1 MKRKLAIIC
10 MLLLAFLLTA
20 CGQEEAQSV
29 YSVGIDNV
37 QLTVDTQNM
46 TISDG
51 MYTYNYKAIS
61 IGSGIQ
67 TTITYP
73 NGATFYW
80 SWSGNVGSG
89 GWSEDYD
96 DSTYTDGH
104 ILLQA
109 LEQDPP
115 GTRQK
120 RQRSGN
126 PLVGLL
132 FIGLGIWNAVSPY
145 SSWYFSYGWHY
156 KDAEPSD
163 AALGFTRFGG
173 IVAIIIGVII
183 LLV

>member
-1 MKRKLAIIC
+1 MKHKLTITCI
-10 MLLLAFLLTA
+10 LLLALSLTA
-20 CGQEEAQSV
+20 CTQKEVQTA
-29 YSVGIDNV
+29 YSVGIENM
-37 QLTVDTQNM
+37 QFTVDTQNM

-51 MYTYNYKAIS
+51 MHIYQFEV
-61 IGSGIQ
+61 SGGN

-109 LEQDPP
+109 LEMKP
-115 GTRQK
+115 GTQNK
-120 RQRSGN
+120 RERSGN
-126 PLVGLL
+126 PLAGLL
-132 FIGLGIWNAVSPY
+132 ILGLGLWNAVAPY
-145 SSWYFSYGWHY
+145 SSWYLSHGWRY

-163 AALGFTRFGG
+163 AALGFTRFSG
-173 IVAIIIGVII
+173 IAAIIVGII
-183 LLV
+183 LLLV

>member
-1 MKRKLAIIC
+1 MKRKLAIIGI
-10 MLLLAFLLTA
+10 LFLALLLTA
-20 CGQEEAQSV
+20 CGQEEARTV
-29 YSVGIDNV
+29 YSVGINNV
-37 QLTVDTQNM
+37 QMTVDTQNM

-51 MYTYNYKAIS
+51 MYTYRFEVAGNN
-61 IGSGIQ
+61 

-80 SWSGNVGSG
+80 SQGDTFGHG
-89 GWSEDYD
+89 GWSENYD

-109 LEQDPP
+109 LEQKP
-115 GTRQK
+115 GKQDRRERT
-120 RQRSGN
+120 GN
-126 PLVGLL
+126 PLLGLV
-132 FIGLGIWNAVSPY
+132 FIGLGLWNALSPY
-145 SSWYFSYGWHY
+145 TGWYFSHGWKY

-173 IVAIIIGVII
+173 IAAIIIGLIV

>member
-1 MKRKLAIIC
+1 MKKMCVILLVLL
-10 MLLLAFLLTA
+10 MLLLPA

-51 MYTYNYKAIS
+51 MYTYHYKAIS

-96 DSTYTDGH
+96 DSIFADGH
-104 ILLQA
+104 TLLEV
-109 LEQDPP
+109 LEQNPS
-115 GTRQK
+115 TRQK
-120 RQRSGN
+120 RERSGN

-132 FIGLGIWNAVSPY
+132 FIGLGLWNVVSPY
-145 SSWYFSYGWHY
+145 SSWYFSYGWRY
-156 KDAEPSD
+156 KEVEPSD
-163 AALGFTRFGG
+163 AALGLTRFGG
-173 IVAIIIGVII
+173 IVAILVGVVTMI
-183 LLV
+183 V

>member
-1 MKRKLAIIC
+1 MKKMCVILLVLL
-10 MLLLAFLLTA
+10 MLLLPA

-51 MYTYNYKAIS
+51 MYTYHYKAIS

-109 LEQDPP
+109 LEMKP
-115 GTRQK
+115 GTQNK
-120 RQRSGN
+120 RERSGN
-126 PLVGLL
+126 PLAGLL
-132 FIGLGIWNAVSPY
+132 ILGLGLWNAVAPY
-145 SSWYFSYGWHY
+145 SSWYLSHGWRY

-173 IVAIIIGVII
+173 IVAILVGVVTMI
-183 LLV
+183 V